1 MTPQQEQL
9 NNQVKELPVIENI
22 NNEVDGLKEGQDKI
36 LSTIEEEKK
45 ANKQAFDK
53 GDKKFDDL
61 YERVEKMGIQI
72 KEGFD
77 DLKKDIAQN
86 ILDGKDDEIK
96 KLNKRL
102 DGRDQI
108 KNGVIITLVGGIVL
122 YVAIYLFE
130 ILRPIGNLPPQ

>member
-1 MTPQQEQL
+1 
-9 NNQVKELPVIENI
+9 
-22 NNEVDGLKEGQDKI
+22 
-36 LSTIEEEKK
+36 
-45 ANKQAFDK
+45 
-53 GDKKFDDL
+53 
-61 YERVEKMGIQI
+61 MGIQI

-130 ILRPIGNLPPQ
+130 ILRPIGNLPPQWDTIRVYA